1 MKRLLSLDILRG
13 LTVACMIMVNNPG
26 SWGHMY
32 PPLKH
37 YIWDG
42 CSPTDLVFPTFLF
55 IVGAS
60 IWFAMR
66 RFDQKLSKSAAI
78 KIIKRGILIF
88 LVGELLKMYPFY
100 NLETFQIRGF
110 GVLQRIGIAYTL
122 GALIAL
128 WLRSYKKI
136 AICVVSLLVGYHIIV
151 FAFGDATIEGYLGR
165 KIDLAV
171 FGEERLPMRLGFHF
185 AAEGLLSTLGALS
198 TVLIGYMAGKF
209 IGSRHSEDKN
219 HTLQSFIYL
228 AAIGG
233 LMITAGLIWN
243 GFFPINKPM
252 WSSSYVLYAAGIAMQ
267 LWALTSYL
275 TDYLGKTSGLTTF
288 FRVFGTNAL
297 FAFALSSVIVRTIKL
312 PPFLWEA
319 GGKTTSLSGHFYSY
333 FASLTGNP
341 ELASLLWS
349 LVMVALCWAI
359 TYPLYRKKIFIKL

>member
-110 GVLQRIGIAYTL
+110 GVLQRIGIVYTL

-136 AICVVSLLVGYHIIV
+136 AICIVSLLVGYYIIV

-171 FGEERLPMRLGFHF
+171 FGEKRLPMRLGYHF
-185 AAEGLLSTLGALS
+185 AAEGILSTLGALS

-209 IGSRHSEDKN
+209 IGSRHSEDKSR
-219 HTLQSFIYL
+219 TLQSFIYL

-243 GFFPINKPM
+243 GLFPINKPT

-267 LWALTSYL
+267 LWALTSYI
-275 TDYLGKTSGLTTF
+275 TDYLGKTSGVTTF

-333 FASLTGNP
+333 FSSLTGNQ

-349 LVMVALCWAI
+349 LVMVAICWAI

>member
-1 MKRLLSLDILRG
+1 
-13 LTVACMIMVNNPG
+13 
-26 SWGHMY
+26 
-32 PPLKH
+32 
-37 YIWDG
+37 
-42 CSPTDLVFPTFLF
+42 
-55 IVGAS
+55 
-60 IWFAMR
+60 
-66 RFDQKLSKSAAI
+66 
-78 KIIKRGILIF
+78 
-88 LVGELLKMYPFY
+88 
-100 NLETFQIRGF
+100 
-110 GVLQRIGIAYTL
+110 
-122 GALIAL
+122 
-128 WLRSYKKI
+128 
-136 AICVVSLLVGYHIIV
+136 
-151 FAFGDATIEGYLGR
+151 
-165 KIDLAV
+165 
-171 FGEERLPMRLGFHF
+171 MRLGFHF

-267 LWALTSYL
+267 LWALTSFL

>member
-1 MKRLLSLDILRG
+1 MKRLLSLDVLRG

-110 GVLQRIGIAYTL
+110 GVLQRIGIVYTL

-136 AICVVSLLVGYHIIV
+136 AICIVSLLVGYYIIV

-171 FGEERLPMRLGFHF
+171 FGEKRLPMRLGYHF
-185 AAEGLLSTLGALS
+185 AAEGILSTLGALS

-209 IGSRHSEDKN
+209 IGSRHSEDKSR
-219 HTLQSFIYL
+219 TLQSFIYL
-228 AAIGG
+228 TAIGG

-243 GFFPINKPM
+243 GLFPINKPT

-267 LWALTSYL
+267 LWALTSYI
-275 TDYLGKTSGLTTF
+275 TDYLGKTSGVTTF

-319 GGKTTSLSGHFYSY
+319 GGKTTSLSGHFYNY
-333 FASLTGNP
+333 FSSLTGNP

-349 LVMVALCWAI
+349 LVMVAICWAI